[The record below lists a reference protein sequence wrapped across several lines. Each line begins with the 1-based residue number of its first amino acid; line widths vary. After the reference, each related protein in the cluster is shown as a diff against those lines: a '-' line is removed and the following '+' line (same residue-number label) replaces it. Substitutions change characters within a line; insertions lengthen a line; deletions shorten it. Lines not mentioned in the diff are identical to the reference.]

1 MLTMNCSRGGEE
13 LPPVVSTCDI
23 VEGVVKVVLAGT
35 AYLRNMQKV
44 AALYYLNAFHFF
56 DHVDA
61 LSAFSRSG
69 SSASCVI
76 LTPRSPAA
84 RCRPSCLNT

>member
-1 MLTMNCSRGGEE
+1 MLTVNCSRGGEE

-44 AALYYLNAFHFF
+44 AAADCLSFF
-56 DHVDA
+56 YGVDV
-61 LSAFSRSG
+61 LSAFSRR
-69 SSASCVI
+69 C
-76 LTPRSPAA
+76 PCSPAA